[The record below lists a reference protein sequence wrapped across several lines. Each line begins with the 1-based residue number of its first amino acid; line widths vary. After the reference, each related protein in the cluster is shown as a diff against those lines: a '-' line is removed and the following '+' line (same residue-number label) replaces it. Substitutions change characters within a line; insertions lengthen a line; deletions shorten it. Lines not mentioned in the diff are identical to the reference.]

1 MSDVGCGCG
10 KGAKYRVTRGDG
22 KQVTVNSKAEADAL
36 VRSFGGSYVK
46 V

>member
-1 MSDVGCGCG
+1 VGCGCG
-10 KGAKYRVTRGDG
+10 NKTKYRVTKGDG
-22 KQVTVNSKAEADAL
+22 RTVTVNSLAEARAL